1 MPARTGPARLPD
13 TMLCM
18 EITQPG
24 PPDVMQPCRRSV
36 PNVQPGEVL
45 IRVVAAGVNR
55 PDCLQ
60 RSGNYPPPPGASD
73 LPGLEVAGIVV
84 ATADDVSTPEVGDR
98 ICALVAGG
106 GYAEYCTAPALQCLP
121 VPAALTL
128 IEAAAVPE
136 TFFTVWTNVF
146 ERGRLQPGETLLVHG
161 GASGIGT
168 TAIQLGTAFGAR
180 VYATAGNDAK
190 LALCERLGAL
200 RAINYRSEK
209 FYAVMREQ
217 TGDSGVDVILDMVG
231 APYFADNIRLL
242 RDDGRLVIIAVLGG
256 TKTEVNLGQVLV
268 KRLTVTGST
277 LRSRPVAEKGR
288 IARALEQ
295 QVWPLL
301 ERRQIAPV
309 IQDVLPLHAVAQA
322 HRRLEANE
330 SMGKIVLRVT
340 DEL

>member
-1 MPARTGPARLPD
+1 MTVSARLPD

-36 PNVQPGEVL
+36 PKVQAGEVL

-60 RSGNYPPPPGASD
+60 RAGHYPPPPGASD

-84 ATADDVSTPEVGDR
+84 AVADDVSRPAVGDR
-98 ICALVAGG
+98 VCALVAGG
-106 GYAEYCTAPALQCLP
+106 GYAEYCTAPAVQCLP

-146 ERGRLQPGETLLVHG
+146 ERGRLQPGESLLVHG

-168 TAIQLGTAFGAR
+168 TAIQLASALGAR

-190 LALCERLGAL
+190 LALCDKLGAL
-200 RAINYRSEK
+200 RTINYHSEK
-209 FYAVMREQ
+209 FYELIREQ
-217 TGDSGVDVILDMVG
+217 TGNRGVDVILDIVG
-231 APYFADNIRLL
+231 APYFRDNLRLL
-242 RDDGRLVIIAVLGG
+242 GDDGRLVIIAVLGG
-256 TKTEVNLGQVLV
+256 AKSEINFGQILM
-268 KRLTVTGST
+268 KRLTITGST

-301 ERRQIAPV
+301 ERRQVAPV
-309 IQDVLPLHAVAQA
+309 IQDVVPLHAAAQT
-322 HRRLEANE
+322 HQRLEANE
-330 SMGKIVLRVT
+330 AMGKFVLRVT

>member
-1 MPARTGPARLPD
+1 MPVATRLPD

-36 PNVQPGEVL
+36 PKVQAGEVL

-60 RSGNYPPPPGASD
+60 RSGSYPPPPGASD

-84 ATADDVSTPEVGDR
+84 AVADDVSKPSVGDR
-98 ICALVAGG
+98 VCALVAGG
-106 GYAEYCTAPALQCLP
+106 GYAEYCTAPAVQCLP

-136 TFFTVWTNVF
+136 TFFTVWSNVF
-146 ERGRLQPGETLLVHG
+146 ERGRLQPGESLLVHG

-168 TAIQLGTAFGAR
+168 TAIQLASALGAR

-190 LALCERLGAL
+190 LALCEKLGAL
-200 RAINYRSEK
+200 RAINYRSGKLYEL
-209 FYAVMREQ
+209 VREQ
-217 TGDSGVDVILDMVG
+217 TGKRGLDVILDIVG
-231 APYFADNIRLL
+231 APYFSDNLRLL
-242 RDDGRLVIIAVLGG
+242 ADDGRLVIIAVLGG
-256 TKTEVNLGQVLV
+256 AKTEINLGQLLM

-288 IARALEQ
+288 IARALEE

-309 IQDVLPLHAVAQA
+309 IQDVLPLHAVAQT
-322 HRRLEANE
+322 HQRLEANE
-330 SMGKIVLRVT
+330 AMGKFVLRVT

>member
-1 MPARTGPARLPD
+1 
-13 TMLCM
+13 MLAM

-24 PPDVMQPCRRSV
+24 PPGVLQPCRRAV
-36 PNVQPGEVL
+36 PVPQAGEVL

-60 RSGNYPPPPGASD
+60 RGGSYPPPPGASD

-84 ATADDVSTPEVGDR
+84 AVADDVSQPSVGDR
-98 ICALVAGG
+98 VCALLAGG
-106 GYAEYCTAPALQCLP
+106 GYAEYCTAPAVQCLP

-128 IEAAAVPE
+128 IEAAAIPE
-136 TFFTVWTNVF
+136 TFFTVWSNVF
-146 ERGRLQPGETLLVHG
+146 ERGRLQPGESLLVHG

-168 TAIQLGTAFGAR
+168 TAIQLATALGAR

-190 LALCERLGAL
+190 LALCEKLGAL
-200 RAINYRSEK
+200 RAINYRSGKLYEL
-209 FYAVMREQ
+209 VREQ
-217 TGDSGVDVILDMVG
+217 TGKRGLDVILDIVG
-231 APYFADNIRLL
+231 APYFSDNLRLL
-242 RDDGRLVIIAVLGG
+242 GDDGRLVIIAVLGG
-256 TKTEVNLGQVLV
+256 AKSEINLGQLLM

-288 IARALEQ
+288 IARALEE

-309 IQDVLPLHAVAQA
+309 IQDVLPLHAVAQT
-322 HRRLEANE
+322 HQRLEANE
-330 SMGKIVLRVT
+330 AMGKFVLRVT

>member
-1 MPARTGPARLPD
+1 MPARPGPARLPD

-18 EITQPG
+18 EISQPG

-36 PNVQPGEVL
+36 PKVQAGEVL

-60 RSGNYPPPPGASD
+60 RAGHYPPPPGASD

-84 ATADDVSTPEVGDR
+84 AVAGDVGTPAVGDR
-98 ICALVAGG
+98 VCALVSGG
-106 GYAEYCTAPALQCLP
+106 GYAEYCSAPAVQCLP
-121 VPAALTL
+121 VPAELTL

-136 TFFTVWTNVF
+136 TFFTVWANVF
-146 ERGRLQPGETLLVHG
+146 ERGRLQAGESLLVHG

-168 TAIQLGTAFGAR
+168 TAIQLATALGAR
-180 VYATAGNDAK
+180 VYATVGNARK
-190 LALCERLGAL
+190 QALCEQLGAL
-200 RAINYRSEK
+200 RAIDYRSEN
-209 FYAVMREQ
+209 FHEVMREQ
-217 TGDSGVDVILDMVG
+217 TGKQGVDVILDIVG
-231 APYFADNIRLL
+231 APYFSDNLRLL
-242 RDDGRLVIIAVLGG
+242 ADDGRLVIIAVLGG
-256 TKTEVNLGQVLV
+256 AKSDINLGQVLM

-295 QVWPLL
+295 QVWPMLA
-301 ERRQIAPV
+301 RRQIAPV

-322 HRRLEANE
+322 HTRLEANE
-330 SMGKIVLRVT
+330 AMGKLVLRVT

>member
-1 MPARTGPARLPD
+1 MPASTRLPD
-13 TMLCM
+13 TMLAM

-24 PPDVMQPCRRSV
+24 PPGVLQPCRRPV
-36 PNVQPGEVL
+36 PAPQAGEVL

-73 LPGLEVAGIVV
+73 LPGLEVSGIVV
-84 ATADDVSTPEVGDR
+84 AAADGVMTPAVGDR
-98 ICALVAGG
+98 VCALLAGG
-106 GYAEYCTAPALQCLP
+106 GYAEYCTAPAVQCLQ
-121 VPAALTL
+121 VPTGLTL

-136 TFFTVWTNVF
+136 TFFTVWSNVF
-146 ERGRLQPGETLLVHG
+146 ERGRLQRGESLLVHG

-168 TAIQLGTAFGAR
+168 TAIQLATALGAR
-180 VYATAGNDAK
+180 VYATAGNAEK
-190 LALCERLGAL
+190 QALCEKLGAL

-209 FYAVMREQ
+209 FFEVMREQ
-217 TGDSGVDVILDMVG
+217 TDNRGVDVILDIVG
-231 APYFADNIRLL
+231 APYFSDNIRLL
-242 RDDGRLVIIAVLGG
+242 RDDGRLLIIAVLGG
-256 TKTEVNLGQVLV
+256 AKTEVNLAQVLV
-268 KRLTVTGST
+268 KRLTVSGST

-309 IQDVLPLHAVAQA
+309 IQDVLPLHAAAQT
-322 HRRLEANE
+322 HQRLEANE
-330 SMGKIVLRVT
+330 AMGKFVLRVT

>member
-1 MPARTGPARLPD
+1 
-13 TMLCM
+13 MLAM

-24 PPDVMQPCRRSV
+24 PPEVLQPCRRAV
-36 PNVQPGEVL
+36 PVPQPGEVL

-84 ATADDVSTPEVGDR
+84 ATADDVHTPAIGERV
-98 ICALVAGG
+98 CALLAGG
-106 GYAEYCTAPALQCLP
+106 GYAEYCTAPAVQCLP

-146 ERGRLQPGETLLVHG
+146 ERGRLQPGESLLVHG

-168 TAIQLGTAFGAR
+168 TAIQLATAFGAR
-180 VYATAGNDAK
+180 VYATVGNAEK
-190 LALCERLGAL
+190 QALCDKLGAL
-200 RAINYRSEK
+200 RAINYRSEN
-209 FYAVMREQ
+209 FFEVMREE
-217 TGDSGVDVILDMVG
+217 TGNRGVDVILDIVG
-231 APYFADNIRLL
+231 APYFSDNTRLL

-256 TKTEVNLGQVLV
+256 AKTELNLGQLLV

-288 IARALEQ
+288 IARALDQ

-309 IQDVLPLHAVAQA
+309 IQDVLPLHAAAQT
-322 HRRLEANE
+322 HQRLEANAA
-330 SMGKIVLRVT
+330 MGKLVLRVS

>member
-1 MPARTGPARLPD
+1 
-13 TMLCM
+13 MLCM

-36 PNVQPGEVL
+36 PKVQAGEVL

-60 RSGNYPPPPGASD
+60 RSGSYPPPPGASD

-84 ATADDVSTPEVGDR
+84 AVADDVSKPSVGDR
-98 ICALVAGG
+98 VCALVAGG
-106 GYAEYCTAPALQCLP
+106 GYAEYCTAPAVQCLP

-136 TFFTVWTNVF
+136 TFFTVWSNVF
-146 ERGRLQPGETLLVHG
+146 ERGRLQPGESLLVHG

-168 TAIQLGTAFGAR
+168 TAIQLASALGAR

-190 LALCERLGAL
+190 LALCEKLGAL
-200 RAINYRSEK
+200 RAINYRSGKLYEL
-209 FYAVMREQ
+209 VREQ
-217 TGDSGVDVILDMVG
+217 TGKRGLDVILDIVG
-231 APYFADNIRLL
+231 APYFSDNLRLL
-242 RDDGRLVIIAVLGG
+242 ADDGRLVIIAVLGG
-256 TKTEVNLGQVLV
+256 AKTEINLGQLLM

-288 IARALEQ
+288 IARALEE

-309 IQDVLPLHAVAQA
+309 IQDVLPLHAVAQT
-322 HRRLEANE
+322 HQRLEANE
-330 SMGKIVLRVT
+330 AMGKFVLRVT

>member
-1 MPARTGPARLPD
+1 
-13 TMLCM
+13 MLAM

-24 PPDVMQPCRRSV
+24 PPEVLQPCRRTV
-36 PNVQPGEVL
+36 PVPQPGEVL

-84 ATADDVSTPEVGDR
+84 ATADDVHTPAIGARV
-98 ICALVAGG
+98 CALLAGG
-106 GYAEYCTAPALQCLP
+106 GYAEYCTAPAVQCLP

-146 ERGRLQPGETLLVHG
+146 ERGRLQPGESLLVHG

-168 TAIQLGTAFGAR
+168 TAIQLATAFGAR
-180 VYATAGNDAK
+180 VHATVGNAEK
-190 LALCERLGAL
+190 QALCEKLGAL
-200 RAINYRSEK
+200 RAINYRSEN
-209 FYAVMREQ
+209 FFEVMREE
-217 TGDSGVDVILDMVG
+217 TGNRGVDVILDIVG
-231 APYFADNIRLL
+231 APYFSDNTRLL

-256 TKTEVNLGQVLV
+256 AKTELNLGQVLV

-309 IQDVLPLHAVAQA
+309 IQDVLPLHAAAQT
-322 HRRLEANE
+322 HQRLEANAA
-330 SMGKIVLRVT
+330 MGKLVLRVS

>member
-1 MPARTGPARLPD
+1 
-13 TMLCM
+13 MLAM

-24 PPDVMQPCRRSV
+24 PPEVLQPCRRAV
-36 PNVQPGEVL
+36 PVPQPGEVL

-84 ATADDVSTPEVGDR
+84 ATADDVHTPAIGARV
-98 ICALVAGG
+98 CALLAGG
-106 GYAEYCTAPALQCLP
+106 GYAEYCTAPAVQCLP

-146 ERGRLQPGETLLVHG
+146 ERGRLQPGESLLVHG

-168 TAIQLGTAFGAR
+168 TAIQLATAFGAR
-180 VYATAGNDAK
+180 VHATVGNAEK
-190 LALCERLGAL
+190 QALCDKLGAL
-200 RAINYRSEK
+200 RAINYRSEN
-209 FYAVMREQ
+209 FFEVMREE
-217 TGDSGVDVILDMVG
+217 TGNRGVDVILDIVG
-231 APYFADNIRLL
+231 APYFSDNTRLL
-242 RDDGRLVIIAVLGG
+242 REDGRLVIIAVLGG
-256 TKTEVNLGQVLV
+256 AKTELNLGQLLV

-309 IQDVLPLHAVAQA
+309 IQDVLPLHAAAQT
-322 HRRLEANE
+322 HQRLEANAA
-330 SMGKIVLRVT
+330 MGKLVLRVS